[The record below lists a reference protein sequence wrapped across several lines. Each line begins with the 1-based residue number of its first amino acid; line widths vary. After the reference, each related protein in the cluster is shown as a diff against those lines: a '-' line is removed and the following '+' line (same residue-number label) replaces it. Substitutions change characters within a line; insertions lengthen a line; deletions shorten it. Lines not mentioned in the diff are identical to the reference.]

1 MVSILSMKSILSTTL
16 PAPLSALRT
25 ERPFQFYKTA
35 QNAPAPPCPLSDVR
49 KTGRREI
56 GLFLCDYSG
65 FCGGSPHTRTR
76 AF

>member
-16 PAPLSALRT
+16 PAPLSALHT

-35 QNAPAPPCPLSDVR
+35 QNTPAPLVR
-49 KTGRREI
+49 YLMSEKTGRREI

-65 FCGGSPHTRTR
+65 FLRR
-76 AF
+76 